1 MKTKRDSIVVYR
13 SFYEAAK
20 ALGDQEELELYRAIF
35 EFGLDH
41 KNTDM
46 GPMAAAMFKLIQP
59 QLEANYK
66 KWQSSQKGAQATK
79 DKWAKVGQEQDE
91 KKAKGGPKEGQ
102 KETKTEPNVNVN
114 DNVNENDNAN
124 VFIGLQLND
133 KSLFPI
139 YEDDLVK
146 YRDLYPAVDVEQE
159 LRNMVGWIDGN
170 PTKRK
175 TKTGIKKF
183 VNAWLSKEQDQGGR
197 RSPGPAKR
205 AGLNLLKEVAR

>member
-1 MKTKRDSIVVYR
+1 MTTKRDSIVVYR

-20 ALGDQEELELYRAIF
+20 ALTDKEELELYRAIF

-41 KNTDM
+41 KTADM
-46 GPMAAAMFKLIQP
+46 GPMAAAMFKLIKP

-66 KWQSSQKGAQATK
+66 KWQNGMRGGRPKQEESK
-79 DKWAKVGQEQDE
+79 DK
-91 KKAKGGPKEGQ
+91 PKDNQ
-102 KETKTEPNVNVN
+102 KETKDEPNENVNVNVN
-114 DNVNENDNAN
+114 DNDNAN

-139 YEDDLVK
+139 FDDDLDK
-146 YRDLYPAVDVEQE
+146 WRDLYPAVNVEQE

-175 TKTGIKKF
+175 TKSGIKKF
-183 VNAWLSKEQDQGGR
+183 INSWLSKEQDQGGR
-197 RSPGPAKR
+197 RQMPGQKL
-205 AGLNLLKEVAR
+205 GLNLLKEAAR

>member
-20 ALGDQEELELYRAIF
+20 ALGDQEELQLYRAIF

-41 KNTDM
+41 KNSEM

-66 KWQSSQKGAQATK
+66 KWQNGN
-79 DKWAKVGQEQDE
+79 
-91 KKAKGGPKEGQ
+91 KGGRPKQEESEKEPKDNQ
-102 KETKTEPNVNVN
+102 KETKNEPNVNVNVN
-114 DNVNENDNAN
+114 DNVNDNAN

-146 YRDLYPAVDVEQE
+146 YRDLYPAVNVEQE

-170 PTKRK
+170 PKRRK
-175 TKTGIKKF
+175 TKSGIKKF

-197 RSPGPAKR
+197 RSQGPAKR
-205 AGLNLLKEVAR
+205 SGLNLLKEVAR

>member
-1 MKTKRDSIVVYR
+1 MKTKRDSIVFYR

-41 KNTDM
+41 KNSEM

-66 KWQSSQKGAQATK
+66 KWQNGN
-79 DKWAKVGQEQDE
+79 
-91 KKAKGGPKEGQ
+91 KGGRPKQEESEKEPKDNQ
-102 KETKTEPNVNVN
+102 KETENEPNENVN
-114 DNVNENDNAN
+114 GNENVNENAN
-124 VFIGLQLND
+124 VFIRLQLND

-146 YRDLYPAVDVEQE
+146 YRDLYPAVNVEQE
-159 LRNMVGWIDGN
+159 FRNMVGWIDVN
-170 PTKRK
+170 PTRRK
-175 TKTGIKKF
+175 TKNGIKKF
-183 VNAWLSKEQDQGGR
+183 VNSWLSKEQDQGGR
-197 RSPGPAKR
+197 RSPGSARK
-205 AGLNLLKEVAR
+205 AGNNLLKEAAR

>member
-1 MKTKRDSIVVYR
+1 MTTKRDSIVVYR

-20 ALGDQEELELYRAIF
+20 ALTDKEELELYRAIF

-41 KNTDM
+41 KNAEM
-46 GPMAAAMFKLIQP
+46 GPMAAAMFKLIKP

-66 KWQSSQKGAQATK
+66 KWQNGMRGGRPKQSESEQEPK
-79 DKWAKVGQEQDE
+79 DN
-91 KKAKGGPKEGQ
+91 Q
-102 KETKTEPNVNVN
+102 KETKDEPNENVNVN
-114 DNVNENDNAN
+114 DNDNAN

-139 YEDDLVK
+139 FDDDLDK
-146 YRDLYPAVDVEQE
+146 WRDLYPAVNVEQE

-175 TKTGIKKF
+175 TKSGIKKF
-183 VNAWLSKEQDQGGR
+183 INSWLSKEQDQGGR
-197 RSPGPAKR
+197 RQMPGQKL
-205 AGLNLLKEVAR
+205 GLNLLKEAAR

>member
-41 KNTDM
+41 KNSEM

-66 KWQSSQKGAQATK
+66 KWQNGN
-79 DKWAKVGQEQDE
+79 
-91 KKAKGGPKEGQ
+91 KGGRPKQEESEKEPKDNQ
-102 KETKTEPNVNVN
+102 KETKNEPNVNVN
-114 DNVNENDNAN
+114 DNVNENDN

-146 YRDLYPAVDVEQE
+146 YRDLYPAVNVEQE

-170 PTKRK
+170 PKRRK
-175 TKTGIKKF
+175 TKSGIKKF

-197 RSPGPAKR
+197 RSQGPAKR
-205 AGLNLLKEVAR
+205 SGLNLLKEVAR

>member
-41 KNTDM
+41 KNAEM

-66 KWQSSQKGAQATK
+66 KWQNGMR
-79 DKWAKVGQEQDE
+79 
-91 KKAKGGPKEGQ
+91 GGRPKQTESEEEPNDNQ
-102 KETKTEPNVNVN
+102 KETKDEPNVNVN
-114 DNVNENDNAN
+114 DNVNDNAN
-124 VFIGLQLND
+124 VFIRLQLND
-133 KSLFPI
+133 KSFFPI
-139 YEDDLVK
+139 YDDDLVK
-146 YRDLYPAVDVEQE
+146 YRELYPAVNVEQE
-159 LRNMVGWIDGN
+159 LRNMVGWIDGS

-183 VNAWLSKEQDQGGR
+183 VNSWLSKEQDQGGR
-197 RSPGPAKR
+197 KVPPGRK
-205 AGLNLLKEVAR
+205 AGSNLLKEVAR

>member
-1 MKTKRDSIVVYR
+1 MTTKRDSIVVYR

-20 ALGDQEELELYRAIF
+20 ALTDKEELELYRAIF

-41 KNTDM
+41 KNAEM
-46 GPMAAAMFKLIQP
+46 GPMAAAMFKLIKP

-66 KWQSSQKGAQATK
+66 KWQNGMRGGRPKQEESK
-79 DKWAKVGQEQDE
+79 DK
-91 KKAKGGPKEGQ
+91 PKDNQ
-102 KETKTEPNVNVN
+102 KETKDEPNENVNVNVN
-114 DNVNENDNAN
+114 DNDNAN

-139 YEDDLVK
+139 FDDDLDK
-146 YRDLYPAVDVEQE
+146 WRDLYPAVNVEQE

-175 TKTGIKKF
+175 TKSGIKKF
-183 VNAWLSKEQDQGGR
+183 INSWLSKEQDQGGR
-197 RSPGPAKR
+197 RQMPGQKL
-205 AGLNLLKEVAR
+205 GLNLLKEAAR

>member
-1 MKTKRDSIVVYR
+1 MKTKRDSIVFYR

-20 ALGDQEELELYRAIF
+20 ALDDHQELELYRAIF

-41 KNTDM
+41 KNAEM

-66 KWQSSQKGAQATK
+66 KWQNGN
-79 DKWAKVGQEQDE
+79 
-91 KKAKGGPKEGQ
+91 KGGRPKQEESEKEPKDNQ
-102 KETKTEPNVNVN
+102 KETKNEPNVNVN
-114 DNVNENDNAN
+114 DNVNENENAN
-124 VFIGLQLND
+124 VFIRLQLND

-139 YEDDLVK
+139 FDDDLVK
-146 YRDLYPAVDVEQE
+146 YRDLYPAVNVEQE

-183 VNAWLSKEQDQGGR
+183 VNSWLSKEQDQGGR
-197 RSPGPAKR
+197 RSPAPRGK
-205 AGLNLLKEVAR
+205 AGSNLLKEAAR

>member
-1 MKTKRDSIVVYR
+1 MTTKRDSIVVYR

-20 ALGDQEELELYRAIF
+20 ALTDKEELELYRAIF

-41 KNTDM
+41 KN
-46 GPMAAAMFKLIQP
+46 AAMFKLIKP

-66 KWQSSQKGAQATK
+66 KWQNGMRGGRPKQEESK
-79 DKWAKVGQEQDE
+79 DK
-91 KKAKGGPKEGQ
+91 PKDNQ
-102 KETKTEPNVNVN
+102 KETKDEPNENVNVNVN
-114 DNVNENDNAN
+114 DNDNAN

-139 YEDDLVK
+139 FDDDLDK
-146 YRDLYPAVDVEQE
+146 WRDLYPAVNVEQE

-175 TKTGIKKF
+175 TKSGIKKF
-183 VNAWLSKEQDQGGR
+183 INSWLSKEQDQGGR
-197 RSPGPAKR
+197 RQMPGQKL
-205 AGLNLLKEVAR
+205 GLNLLKEAAR

>member
-1 MKTKRDSIVVYR
+1 MTTKRDSIVVYR

-20 ALGDQEELELYRAIF
+20 ALTDKEELELYRAIF

-41 KNTDM
+41 KTADM
-46 GPMAAAMFKLIQP
+46 GPMAAAMFKLIKP

-66 KWQSSQKGAQATK
+66 KWQNGMRGGRPKQSESEQEPK
-79 DKWAKVGQEQDE
+79 DN
-91 KKAKGGPKEGQ
+91 Q
-102 KETKTEPNVNVN
+102 KETKDEPNENVNVN
-114 DNVNENDNAN
+114 DNDNAN

-139 YEDDLVK
+139 FDDDLDK
-146 YRDLYPAVDVEQE
+146 WRDLYPAVNVEQE

-175 TKTGIKKF
+175 TKSGIKKF
-183 VNAWLSKEQDQGGR
+183 INSWLSKEQDQGGR
-197 RSPGPAKR
+197 RQMPGQKL
-205 AGLNLLKEVAR
+205 GLNLLKEAAR

>member
-41 KNTDM
+41 KNAEM
-46 GPMAAAMFKLIQP
+46 GPMAAAMFKLIKP

-66 KWQSSQKGAQATK
+66 KWQNGMRGGRPKQSESEQEPK
-79 DKWAKVGQEQDE
+79 DN
-91 KKAKGGPKEGQ
+91 Q
-102 KETKTEPNVNVN
+102 KETKDEPNENVNVN
-114 DNVNENDNAN
+114 DNDNAN
-124 VFIGLQLND
+124 VFIRLELND

-139 YEDDLVK
+139 FDDDLGK
-146 YRDLYPAVDVEQE
+146 WRDLYPAVNVEQE

-170 PTKRK
+170 PTRRK
-175 TKTGIKKF
+175 TKSGIKKF
-183 VNAWLSKEQDQGGR
+183 INSWLSKEQDQGGR
-197 RSPGPAKR
+197 RQMPGQKL
-205 AGLNLLKEVAR
+205 GLNLLKEAAR

>member
-66 KWQSSQKGAQATK
+66 KWQNSQKGAQATK
-79 DKWAKVGQEQDE
+79 DKWAKEGQEQGQ
-91 KKAKGGPKEGQ
+91 KKAKGGPKQGQ
-102 KETKTEPNVNVN
+102 KETKNEPNVNVN
-114 DNVNENDNAN
+114 DNVNENAN
-124 VFIGLQLND
+124 VFIGLELND
-133 KSLFPI
+133 GSLYSIFD
-139 YEDDLVK
+139 DDLVK
-146 YRDLYPAVDVEQE
+146 WRGLYPAVNVEQE

-170 PTKRK
+170 PTRRK
-175 TKTGIKKF
+175 TKNGIKKF
-183 VNAWLSKEQDQGGR
+183 VNSWLSKEQDQGGR
-197 RSPGPAKR
+197 RAPAPQKR
-205 AGLNLLKEVAR
+205 SGLNLLKEVSR